1 MQDLI
6 VNIMGYS
13 GAGKDT
19 LATMLTLLDD
29 RYHRVKFAAPIKRE
43 VEQRFGLPTGFLEHR
58 KVKGHQFDYSTDAAT
73 YGALLV
79 ELYHATKDCS
89 IDYKIADTPSIISM
103 CHVYGLVPIITD
115 CRNHCEGRL
124 LSQYNNVV
132 HVWVNGGQQQSSDEL
147 QDCIY
152 NNFPATHQFCS
163 VENTHKGGLSNLL
176 YTAHHLHDTY
186 LR

>member
-1 MQDLI
+1 MQNLI

-43 VEQRFGLPTGFLEHR
+43 VEQRCGLPAGFLEHR
-58 KVKGHQFDYSTDAAT
+58 LVKKYQYNSGVS
-73 YGALLV
+73 YGDLLIM
-79 ELYHATKDCS
+79 LYHATKDCNP
-89 IDYKIADTPSIISM
+89 DYKIADTPSIISM
-103 CHVYGLVPIITD
+103 CHLYGLVPIITD
-115 CRNHCEGRL
+115 CRNNCEGQL

-132 HVWVNGGQQQSSDEL
+132 HVWVYGGQQQSSDEL

-152 NNFPATHQFCS
+152 NNFPASHQFYSIDTLCCRS
-163 VENTHKGGLSNLL
+163 LEYLL
-176 YTAHHLHDTY
+176 QSAKHLHNAY
-186 LR
+186 LK